1 MKTFSRILNILNGI
15 GTTTVSDPPSLFLS
29 LEPLFAKFG
38 GIAMHKPSEIA
49 ELVENAGVA
58 KAAASLQNLLVL
70 SVLAGAFI
78 AFGGAFYTMAMTGAD
93 AGFGPARAL
102 GGLCFS
108 LGLVLVVV
116 GGAELFTG
124 NALIVMAWVDGHVSG
139 RALLRNWVI
148 VWFGNLAGSLLLVV
162 AIATTGLLEG
172 AFGATAAKIA
182 TAKLAL
188 DPPELFARAVLCN
201 ALVCLAVWLS
211 FAATDVSGKILAII
225 FPVTAF
231 VALGFEHSIANMYLI
246 PTGLIAG
253 ADGSLGAAAANI
265 AIATVGN
272 IIGGAG
278 GVALAY
284 RHAFKPQVK

>member
-1 MKTFSRILNILNGI
+1 
-15 GTTTVSDPPSLFLS
+15 
-29 LEPLFAKFG
+29 
-38 GIAMHKPSEIA
+38 MHKPAEIA

-58 KAAASLQNLLVL
+58 KAAAPLRAIIML

-124 NALIVMAWVDGHVSG
+124 NALIVMAWVDGKVTTA
-139 RALLRNWVI
+139 ALMRNWSI
-148 VWFGNLAGSLLLVV
+148 VWIGNLVGSLLLVA
-162 AIATTGLLEG
+162 AIAATGLLTG
-172 AFGATAAKIA
+172 PFGQTAAKIA

-188 DPPELFARAVLCN
+188 GPVELFARAVLCN

-246 PTGLIAG
+246 PAGLIAG